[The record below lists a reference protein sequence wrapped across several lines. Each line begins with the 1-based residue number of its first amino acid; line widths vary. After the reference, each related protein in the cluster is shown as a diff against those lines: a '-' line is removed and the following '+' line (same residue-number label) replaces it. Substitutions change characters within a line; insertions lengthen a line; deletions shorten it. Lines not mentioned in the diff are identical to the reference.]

1 MDGSHRRGIVA
12 LLLVAAFALSWPLTA
27 STAAVNLNP
36 AQAAVLREC
45 QQQWAVQLP
54 GWATAGNCTA
64 VPGAD
69 CDCATV
75 YGVQCDADG
84 SIVSMHVTEQP
95 LNGPVPSVL
104 GELTT
109 LTYLRIS
116 KTDLIGSIPDGL
128 SSLVRLQHLDLSY
141 NSITGS
147 IPQAISSLTSL
158 TVLCGTQLHGLNR
171 PLSIMDN
178 CPRQTELRVRIH
190 PFPFT
195 LCLFCHCCCS
205 SLSLVGNR
213 ISGSMPE
220 SLGSVINL
228 NVFNLATNFLT
239 GSIPLSLSR
248 FSLLQILDLGDNK
261 LNGPLPSWITR
272 MATLEKLD
280 LSRNNFA
287 GSLPAGLGSLQQ
299 LTYLNVSGTSLACP
313 LHASTCV
320 VSQSSA
326 SPFCLQCPSFCS
338 SCSSAAAA
346 SSAPGMGAAPTACQQ
361 FPLDVVTT
369 TTGDWAECNLL
380 GSGGFGEVYKGVSP
394 LDGTSLWAVKRAKSI
409 TTDFRWARWRRS
421 TTRIWCGCWGLQW
434 AAM

>member
-1 MDGSHRRGIVA
+1 
-12 LLLVAAFALSWPLTA
+12 
-27 STAAVNLNP
+27 
-36 AQAAVLREC
+36 
-45 QQQWAVQLP
+45 
-54 GWATAGNCTA
+54 
-64 VPGAD
+64 
-69 CDCATV
+69 
-75 YGVQCDADG
+75 
-84 SIVSMHVTEQP
+84 
-95 LNGPVPSVL
+95 
-104 GELTT
+104 
-109 LTYLRIS
+109 
-116 KTDLIGSIPDGL
+116 
-128 SSLVRLQHLDLSY
+128 
-141 NSITGS
+141 
-147 IPQAISSLTSL
+147 
-158 TVLCGTQLHGLNR
+158 
-171 PLSIMDN
+171 
-178 CPRQTELRVRIH
+178 
-190 PFPFT
+190 
-195 LCLFCHCCCS
+195 
-205 SLSLVGNR
+205 
-213 ISGSMPE
+213 
-220 SLGSVINL
+220 
-228 NVFNLATNFLT
+228 
-239 GSIPLSLSR
+239 
-248 FSLLQILDLGDNK
+248 
-261 LNGPLPSWITR
+261 
-272 MATLEKLD
+272 

-338 SCSSAAAA
+338 SCSSAAAEAA